1 MINNDEK
8 SMRIYKSAV
17 SALLITLMTATTMLV
32 TPLRAAQEPDADAT
46 NVLFL
51 PQDVRE
57 KVFGNI
63 RGVFPNRTVS
73 AGDSV
78 KVLNK
83 AYRDFAELRYE
94 VDGIRYS
101 LEDFYARKATRGI
114 IVVQGNDIKLEHYSP
129 GHTEETRWVSFSVT
143 KSLTSML
150 IGAAVK
156 DGYIE
161 SIDEKVADY
170 LPRLK
175 GTSYEDVR
183 IQDVLHMASGVAW
196 NEDYADPKSDVALAG
211 ALNGIDLVQYLAKL
225 PKVAKP
231 GTTFNYNTGET
242 NLAGELLRSAIGNN
256 ASEYLEHK
264 IWKPYG
270 MEHDAYWLLSSEGGV
285 ETGGCCL
292 NATLRDYARIGL
304 FAKDQGVLP
313 DGTSV
318 LPEGWM
324 KDSTSPS
331 EGFDGYGYLWWL
343 FDDGSYSARG
353 IFQQWIYI
361 DPKRDLVIATHTNAA
376 QAVEDEDHKH
386 VAAVIQALRHAL

>member
-1 MINNDEK
+1 
-8 SMRIYKSAV
+8 MRISDRLVPSAF
-17 SALLITLMTATTMLV
+17 AILATVNLAFASSFG
-32 TPLRAAQEPDADAT
+32 AAQAPEADTT

-51 PQDVRE
+51 PQEVRE
-57 KVFGNI
+57 NVFGNI
-63 RGVFPNRTVS
+63 RGAFPNRTVS
-73 AGDSV
+73 TGDSV

-83 AYRDFAELRYE
+83 AYQDFAELRYE
-94 VDGIRYS
+94 VDGKQYS
-101 LEDFYARKATRGI
+101 LEDFYARTATRGI
-114 IVVQGNDIKLEHYSP
+114 IVVQGDDIKLEHYSP

-161 SIDEKVADY
+161 GVDEKVADY

-175 GTSYEDVR
+175 GTPYEDVR
-183 IQDVLHMASGVAW
+183 IKDVLHMASGVAW

-211 ALNGIDLVQYLAKL
+211 ALNGIDLVQYLANL
-225 PKVAKP
+225 PKVAEP

-292 NATLRDYARIGL
+292 NATLRDYARIGM

-313 DGTSV
+313 DGTGV

-324 KDSTSPS
+324 KESTSPS
-331 EGFDGYGYLWWL
+331 KGFDGYGYLWWL
-343 FDDGSYSARG
+343 FDHGSYSARG

>member
-1 MINNDEK
+1 
-8 SMRIYKSAV
+8 MRISDRLVPSAF
-17 SALLITLMTATTMLV
+17 AILATVNLAFASSFG
-32 TPLRAAQEPDADAT
+32 AAQAPEADTT

-63 RGVFPNRTVS
+63 RGAFPNRTVS
-73 AGDSV
+73 TGNSV

-83 AYRDFAELRYE
+83 AYQDFTELRYE
-94 VDGIRYS
+94 VDGKQYS
-101 LEDFYARKATRGI
+101 LQDFYARTATRGI
-114 IVVQGNDIKLEHYSP
+114 IVVQGDDIKLEHYSP

-161 SIDEKVADY
+161 SVDEKVADY

-183 IQDVLHMASGVAW
+183 IKDVLHMASGVAW
-196 NEDYADPKSDVALAG
+196 NEDYADPTSDVALAG

-225 PKVAKP
+225 PKVAEP

-292 NATLRDYARIGL
+292 NATLRDYARIGM

-313 DGTSV
+313 DGARV

-324 KDSTSPS
+324 KESTSPS

-343 FDDGSYSARG
+343 FDNGSYSARG

-361 DPKRDLVIATHTNAA
+361 DPKRDLVIATHSNAA

>member
-1 MINNDEK
+1 
-8 SMRIYKSAV
+8 MRISDRLVPSAF
-17 SALLITLMTATTMLV
+17 AILATVNLAFASSFG
-32 TPLRAAQEPDADAT
+32 AAQAPEADTT

-63 RGVFPNRTVS
+63 RGAFPNRTVS
-73 AGDSV
+73 TGNSV

-83 AYRDFAELRYE
+83 AYQDFAELRYE
-94 VDGIRYS
+94 VDGKQYS
-101 LEDFYARKATRGI
+101 LQDFYARTATRGI
-114 IVVQGNDIKLEHYSP
+114 IVVQGDDIKLEHYSP

-161 SIDEKVADY
+161 SVDEKVADY

-183 IQDVLHMASGVAW
+183 IKDVLHMASGVAW

-211 ALNGIDLVQYLAKL
+211 ALNGIDLVQYLANL
-225 PKVAKP
+225 PKVAEP

-292 NATLRDYARIGL
+292 NATLRDYARIGM

-313 DGTSV
+313 DGTGV

-324 KDSTSPS
+324 KESTSPS

>member
-1 MINNDEK
+1 MNIQA
-8 SMRIYKSAV
+8 RWFAALVLCV
-17 SALLITLMTATTMLV
+17 SVAAPPQADDHKVPTAT
-32 TPLRAAQEPDADAT
+32 DADTT

-57 KVFGNI
+57 QVFGNI

-73 AGDSV
+73 AADSV

-83 AYRDFAELRYE
+83 AYQDFAELRYE
-94 VDGIRYS
+94 VDGKQYS
-101 LEDFYARKATRGI
+101 LDDFYARKATRGI
-114 IVVQGNDIKLEHYSP
+114 IVVQGDDIKLEHYSP
-129 GHTEETRWVSFSVT
+129 GHTEKTRWVSFSVT

-161 SIDEKVADY
+161 SVDEKVADY

-175 GTSYEDVR
+175 GTAYEDVR
-183 IQDVLHMASGVAW
+183 IKDVLHMASGVAW

-292 NATLRDYARIGL
+292 NATLRDYARIGM

-318 LPEGWM
+318 LPTGWM

-331 EGFDGYGYLWWL
+331 EGFGGYGYLWWL
-343 FDDGSYSARG
+343 FDEGSYSARG

-361 DPKRDLVIATHTNAA
+361 DPKRDLVIATHSNAA

-386 VAAVIQALRHAL
+386 VAAVIQALRKSL

>member
-1 MINNDEK
+1 MKIHA
-8 SMRIYKSAV
+8 RWFT
-17 SALLITLMTATTMLV
+17 ALVLCATVLAPTQADDHKVPTA
-32 TPLRAAQEPDADAT
+32 ADADTT

-63 RGVFPNRTVS
+63 RGVFPIRTVS

-78 KVLNK
+78 KALNK
-83 AYRDFAELRYE
+83 AYQDFAELRYE
-94 VDGIRYS
+94 VDGKHYS

-114 IVVQGNDIKLEHYSP
+114 IVVQGDDIKLEYYSP
-129 GHTEETRWVSFSVT
+129 GHNEETRWVSFSVT

-161 SIDEKVADY
+161 SVDEKVADY

-183 IQDVLHMASGVAW
+183 IKDVLHMASGVAW

-313 DGTSV
+313 DGASV

-343 FDDGSYSARG
+343 FDEGSYSARG

>member
-1 MINNDEK
+1 MKIPA
-8 SMRIYKSAV
+8 RWFTALVLCVTAV
-17 SALLITLMTATTMLV
+17 APTQADDHKVPTA
-32 TPLRAAQEPDADAT
+32 ADADTT

-57 KVFGNI
+57 QVFGNI
-63 RGVFPNRTVS
+63 RGVFPSRTVS
-73 AGDSV
+73 VGDSV
-78 KVLNK
+78 KTLNA
-83 AYRDFAELRYE
+83 AYRDFDNLTYQVQGQTYKLA
-94 VDGIRYS
+94 
-101 LEDFYARKATRGI
+101 DFFKRKAHRGL
-114 IVVQGNDIKLEHYSP
+114 IVVKGNDIVLEDYAT
-129 GHTEETRWVSFSVT
+129 GHTEETRWVSFSVS
-143 KSLTSML
+143 KSITSML

-156 DGYIE
+156 DGYID
-161 SIDEKVADY
+161 SVDEKVADY

-183 IQDVLHMASGVAW
+183 IKDVLHMASGVAW
-196 NEDYADPKSDVALAG
+196 NEDYADPASDVALAG

-225 PKVAKP
+225 PKVAEP

-292 NATLRDYARIGL
+292 NATLRDYARIGM

-318 LPEGWM
+318 LPTGWM
-324 KDSTSPS
+324 KGSTSPS
-331 EGFDGYGYLWWL
+331 EGFGGYGYLWWL
-343 FDDGSYSARG
+343 FDEGAYSARG
-353 IFQQWIYI
+353 IFQQWIFI
-361 DPKRDLVIATHTNAA
+361 DPKRDLVIAVHSNAL
-376 QAVEDEDHKH
+376 QAVEDDDFRH
-386 VAAVIQALRHAL
+386 VAAAIQALRFVL

>member
-1 MINNDEK
+1 MKIQA
-8 SMRIYKSAV
+8 RWFAALVLCV
-17 SALLITLMTATTMLV
+17 SVAAPTRADDHKVPTAT
-32 TPLRAAQEPDADAT
+32 DADTT

-51 PQDVRE
+51 PQDVRQQ
-57 KVFGNI
+57 VFGNI

-73 AGDSV
+73 AGDPV

-83 AYRDFAELRYE
+83 AYQDFAELRYE
-94 VDGIRYS
+94 VDGKQYS
-101 LEDFYARKATRGI
+101 LDDFYARKATRGI
-114 IVVQGNDIKLEHYSP
+114 IVVQGDDIKLEHYSP
-129 GHTEETRWVSFSVT
+129 GHTEKTRWVSFSVT

-161 SIDEKVADY
+161 SVDEKVADY

-175 GTSYEDVR
+175 GTAYEDVR
-183 IQDVLHMASGVAW
+183 IKDVLHMASGVAW

-211 ALNGIDLVQYLAKL
+211 ALNGIELVQYLAKL

-292 NATLRDYARIGL
+292 NATLRDYARIGM

-318 LPEGWM
+318 LPTDWM
-324 KDSTSPS
+324 TDSTSPS
-331 EGFDGYGYLWWL
+331 EGFGGYGYLWWL
-343 FDDGSYSARG
+343 FDEGSYSARG

-386 VAAVIQALRHAL
+386 VAAVIQALRKSL

>member
-1 MINNDEK
+1 
-8 SMRIYKSAV
+8 
-17 SALLITLMTATTMLV
+17 
-32 TPLRAAQEPDADAT
+32 
-46 NVLFL
+46 
-51 PQDVRE
+51 
-57 KVFGNI
+57 
-63 RGVFPNRTVS
+63 
-73 AGDSV
+73 
-78 KVLNK
+78 
-83 AYRDFAELRYE
+83 
-94 VDGIRYS
+94 
-101 LEDFYARKATRGI
+101 
-114 IVVQGNDIKLEHYSP
+114 
-129 GHTEETRWVSFSVT
+129 
-143 KSLTSML
+143 ML

-161 SIDEKVADY
+161 SVDEKVADY

-183 IQDVLHMASGVAW
+183 IKDVLHMASGVAW

-225 PKVAKP
+225 PKVAEP

-292 NATLRDYARIGL
+292 NATLRDYARIGM

-313 DGTSV
+313 DGARV

-324 KDSTSPS
+324 KESTSPS

-343 FDDGSYSARG
+343 FDNGSYSARG

-361 DPKRDLVIATHTNAA
+361 DPKRDLVIATHSNAA

>member
-1 MINNDEK
+1 
-8 SMRIYKSAV
+8 MRLLNAVSV
-17 SALLITLMTATTMLV
+17 SALAIIA
-32 TPLRAAQEPDADAT
+32 PLAFASSSAVAQGVEADTT

-63 RGVFPNRTVS
+63 RGAFPNRTVS
-73 AGDSV
+73 TGDSV

-83 AYRDFAELRYE
+83 VYQDFAELRYE
-94 VDGIRYS
+94 VDGKQYS
-101 LEDFYARKATRGI
+101 LKDFYARTATRGI
-114 IVVQGNDIKLEHYSP
+114 IVVQGDDIKLEHYSP

-161 SIDEKVADY
+161 GVDEKVADY

-183 IQDVLHMASGVAW
+183 IKDVLRMASGVAW
-196 NEDYADPKSDVALAG
+196 NEDYTDPKSDVALAG
-211 ALNGIDLVQYLAKL
+211 ALNGIDLVQYLANL
-225 PKVAKP
+225 PKVAER

-292 NATLRDYARIGL
+292 NATLRDYARIGM

-313 DGTSV
+313 DGTGV

-324 KDSTSPS
+324 KESTSPS
-331 EGFDGYGYLWWL
+331 KGFDGYGYLWWL
-343 FDDGSYSARG
+343 FDNGSYSARG

>member
-1 MINNDEK
+1 
-8 SMRIYKSAV
+8 MRLLKAV
-17 SALLITLMTATTMLV
+17 SVYAIALMAPLIMASPSV
-32 TPLRAAQEPDADAT
+32 IAQDSAADTT

-63 RGVFPNRTVS
+63 RGVFPNRTVA

-83 AYRDFAELRYE
+83 DYQDFAELRYQ
-94 VDGIRYS
+94 VDGKQYS
-101 LEDFYARKATRGI
+101 LKDFYARMATRGI
-114 IVVQGNDIKLEHYSP
+114 IVVQGDDIKLEHYSP

-161 SIDEKVADY
+161 SVDEKVADY

-183 IQDVLHMASGVAW
+183 IKDVLHMASGVAW

-225 PKVAKP
+225 PKVAEP

-292 NATLRDYARIGL
+292 NATLRDYARIGM
-304 FAKDQGVLP
+304 FAKDQGALP
-313 DGTSV
+313 DGTRV

-331 EGFDGYGYLWWL
+331 EGFEGYGYLWWL
-343 FDDGSYSARG
+343 FDEGSYSARG

-376 QAVEDEDHKH
+376 QAVEDDDHKH

>member
-1 MINNDEK
+1 
-8 SMRIYKSAV
+8 MRISDRLVPSAF
-17 SALLITLMTATTMLV
+17 AILATVNLAFASSFG
-32 TPLRAAQEPDADAT
+32 AAQAPEADTT

-51 PQDVRE
+51 PQEVRE
-57 KVFGNI
+57 NVFGNI
-63 RGVFPNRTVS
+63 RGAFPNRTVS
-73 AGDSV
+73 TGNSV

-83 AYRDFAELRYE
+83 AYQDFAELRYE
-94 VDGIRYS
+94 VDGKQYS
-101 LEDFYARKATRGI
+101 LQDFYARTSTRGI
-114 IVVQGNDIKLEHYSP
+114 IVVQGDDIKLEHYSP

-156 DGYIE
+156 DGHIE
-161 SIDEKVADY
+161 SVDEKVADY

-183 IQDVLHMASGVAW
+183 IKDVLHMASGVAW

-211 ALNGIDLVQYLAKL
+211 ALNGIDLVQYLATL
-225 PKVAKP
+225 PKVAEP

-256 ASEYLEHK
+256 ASAYLEHK

-292 NATLRDYARIGL
+292 NATLRDYARIGM

-313 DGTSV
+313 DGTRV
-318 LPEGWM
+318 LPEDWM
-324 KDSTSPS
+324 KESTSPS

-361 DPKRDLVIATHTNAA
+361 DPKRDLVIATHSNAA

>member
-1 MINNDEK
+1 
-8 SMRIYKSAV
+8 MRLFKAVSV
-17 SALLITLMTATTMLV
+17 SALAIIV
-32 TPLRAAQEPDADAT
+32 PLAFASSSAVAQGVEADTT
-46 NVLFL
+46 NVLVL

-57 KVFGNI
+57 NVCGNR
-63 RGVFPNRTVS
+63 RGAFPNRTVS
-73 AGDSV
+73 TGNSI
-78 KVLNK
+78 KVLNE
-83 AYRDFAELRYE
+83 AYQDFAELRYE
-94 VDGIRYS
+94 VDGKQYS
-101 LEDFYARKATRGI
+101 LQDFYARTATRGI
-114 IVVQGNDIKLEHYSP
+114 IVVQGDDIKLEHYSP

-161 SIDEKVADY
+161 SVDEKVADY

-183 IQDVLHMASGVAW
+183 IKDVLHMASGVAW

-211 ALNGIDLVQYLAKL
+211 ALNGIDLVQYLATL
-225 PKVAKP
+225 PKVAEP

-256 ASEYLEHK
+256 ASAYLEHK

-313 DGTSV
+313 DGTRV
-318 LPEGWM
+318 LPEDWM
-324 KDSTSPS
+324 KESTSPS

-361 DPKRDLVIATHTNAA
+361 DPKRDLVIATHSNAA